1 MAAKKAFKSK
11 DDLDALLQEATSLL
25 GEKEISRKRRK
36 GRSDLEFYRDSTTG
50 LRKYKHK
57 YQPRKKKVTNT
68 SLCSATEEDCDPS
81 LDLGDDDVQP
91 TCHEMSPSSIVK
103 QDDLEA
109 ALAKCE
115 EVLSTFQIASS
126 KNWETQISN
135 LTSSWDN
142 IRKQ

>member
-57 YQPRKKKVTNT
+57 YRPREKKVTNT
-68 SLCSATEEDCDPS
+68 SLCSATVKDKGGNHIMKIF
-81 LDLGDDDVQP
+81 LLP
-91 TCHEMSPSSIVK
+91 TRGMLIV
-103 QDDLEA
+103 
-109 ALAKCE
+109 
-115 EVLSTFQIASS
+115 T
-126 KNWETQISN
+126 
-135 LTSSWDN
+135 
-142 IRKQ
+142 